1 MSPHFIRIDALRGVA
16 ILMVMQLHI
25 FFITFTYDYLNF
37 PTAARYL
44 LRSGGA
50 GVDLFFILSAYLL
63 TTNLLRQRDRPGVIT
78 TFFARRALRILPMF
92 LILIF
97 SGFAIEAL
105 WLKVGGTTD
114 VWLWH
119 DHFPLSTYLLFLQNW
134 RLPIRR
140 KLRYAPSW
148 PALAKLGARLW
159 PIQSNPRSLLT
170 AGAGHQHTANIRS
183 SRIGRGCRRNNQAA
197 GGRRGRARR
206 EAVASLSPDGSLF
219 PQLTDRR
226 GRPSRSKDTRL
237 SREHS
242 Y

>member
-183 SRIGRGCRRNNQAA
+183 RERNGLEFRRRSRAA
-197 GGRRGRARR
+197 
-206 EAVASLSPDGSLF
+206 AVPSLQPLPLAAPVFAFHGL
-219 PQLTDRR
+219 
-226 GRPSRSKDTRL
+226 
-237 SREHS
+237 
-242 Y
+242 

>member
-92 LILIF
+92 LILILAHP
-97 SGFAIEAL
+97 GFRGDEAML
-105 WLKVGGTTD
+105 GGCAT
-114 VWLWH
+114 
-119 DHFPLSTYLLFLQNW
+119 
-134 RLPIRR
+134 
-140 KLRYAPSW
+140 
-148 PALAKLGARLW
+148 
-159 PIQSNPRSLLT
+159 
-170 AGAGHQHTANIRS
+170 
-183 SRIGRGCRRNNQAA
+183 RGCV
-197 GGRRGRARR
+197 
-206 EAVASLSPDGSLF
+206 EM
-219 PQLTDRR
+219 
-226 GRPSRSKDTRL
+226 TRL
-237 SREHS
+237 RLLSCS
-242 Y
+242 AFT